1 MIADYTTEIAR
12 LLNGNHEPYSFINE
26 FNKRI
31 SNEFV
36 KSEEDTVK
44 SAFVK
49 AGFIVTEEFIK
60 EHCELVQVEG
70 EEFEHI
76 YYHFGQPD
84 QKRIISIE
92 REVRMTWTEENGTYK
107 MKAEKSY
114 Y

>member
-26 FNKRI
+26 FNKRMI
-31 SNEFV
+31 NEFV
-36 KSEEDTVK
+36 KSEEDTIK

-49 AGFIVTEEFIK
+49 AGFMVTEEFIK
-60 EHCELVQVEG
+60 KHCEVVRVEG

-84 QKRIISIE
+84 QVRIISME
-92 REVRMTWTEENGTYK
+92 REVQMSWHEENGNIK
-107 MKAEKSY
+107 VRAEKRY

>member
-1 MIADYTTEIAR
+1 MIRFKCNGEPDSFVNEI
-12 LLNGNHEPYSFINE
+12 
-26 FNKRI
+26 NKRM
-31 SNEFV
+31 SNGFV
-36 KSEEDTVK
+36 KSEDDTIK

-70 EEFEHI
+70 EKFEHI

-84 QKRIISIE
+84 QKRIISME
-92 REVRMTWTEENGTYK
+92 REVQMSWVEENGCYK
-107 MKAEKSY
+107 MKAEKRY